1 MVIMTNMIM
10 IHGMVASFAKVGGAY
25 GEELFSQKEKVKR
38 GGAPFHHVDKHRV
51 SSWCNEVHH
60 FTIQLIL
67 VSPWCNKVHQSP
79 GDLGGE
85 VLLVVHLLVVD

>member
-38 GGAPFHHVDKHRV
+38 GGAPFHHVVNTEFHHGVMRCTNSPY
-51 SSWCNEVHH
+51 SS
-60 FTIQLIL
+60 
-67 VSPWCNKVHQSP
+67 S
-79 GDLGGE
+79 
-85 VLLVVHLLVVD
+85 